1 MSFTMHTYLPMSW
14 KDEYC
19 RVWTYL
25 VNYQPIH
32 ISTIYQSTHHF
43 SIYPSLHLIISFIRQ
58 SLLIHNYLMHGFGDG
73 ELVNGQLTFI
83 VLQHLDLVPGAL
95 EQFLENIKSAINGPW
110 SSVLKINIKLIL
122 KAPCISDGYL
132 SHPMDRL
139 LTRLRLNWKSVCY

>member
-1 MSFTMHTYLPMSW
+1 
-14 KDEYC
+14 
-19 RVWTYL
+19 
-25 VNYQPIH
+25 
-32 ISTIYQSTHHF
+32 
-43 SIYPSLHLIISFIRQ
+43 
-58 SLLIHNYLMHGFGDG
+58 MHGFRDG

-122 KAPCISDGYL
+122 KAPCISGGYL

-139 LTRLRLNWKSVCY
+139 LTRLRLN